1 MYFTLTRFGE
11 SVKQILCNIS
21 LLCPTRLGGMFDFM
35 EASVV
40 SEYLAKI
47 GRKGGKARLK
57 TMTAEER
64 TEIATRASR
73 AAAAARTKKAKAK
86 EKSPAGH

>member
-1 MYFTLTRFGE
+1 
-11 SVKQILCNIS
+11 
-21 LLCPTRLGGMFDFM
+21 M

-73 AAAAARTKKAKAK
+73 AAALARTKRAKQKKA
-86 EKSPAGH
+86 EK